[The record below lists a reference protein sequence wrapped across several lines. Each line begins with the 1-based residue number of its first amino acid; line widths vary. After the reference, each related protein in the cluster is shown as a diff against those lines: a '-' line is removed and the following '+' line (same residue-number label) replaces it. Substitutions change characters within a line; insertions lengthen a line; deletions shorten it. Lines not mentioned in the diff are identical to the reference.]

1 MERIFKYFGLIMKK
15 IAIISLS
22 VLFLAACS
30 SSDYDSEVSTE
41 TYQETYQTDEVQQPL
56 TDSNAA
62 PLEEDLH
69 TQDAASEQPQPTES
83 GKKVVKLSP
92 SSEDNAQAESSAS
105 TVKVFY
111 PEDNNA
117 AQPQSGN
124 FVVQVAALENEKNL
138 LETAANL
145 PSNQPKWE
153 NVKTVNGKQWHSL
166 LFGNFTSSKEAK
178 DAILRLPMEFQNMGP
193 FVKSVD
199 SITNS
204 QYPTLKKL
212 P

>member
-1 MERIFKYFGLIMKK
+1 MKK

-30 SSDYDSEVSTE
+30 SSDYDGEVSTE
-41 TYQETYQTDEVQQPL
+41 TYQETYQTDEVQQPI
-56 TDSNAA
+56 TDSSAA
-62 PLEEDLH
+62 PLEEDVQ
-69 TQDAASEQPQPTES
+69 TTSTAADSADKATETES

-92 SSEDNAQAESSAS
+92 TTEEQTEPESSAS

-111 PEDNNA
+111 PEDKNA
-117 AQPQSGN
+117 AQPQAGN
-124 FVVQVAALENEKNL
+124 FVVQVAALENEKYL
-138 LETAANL
+138 QETAANL
-145 PSNQPKWE
+145 PANQPKWE

-166 LFGNFTSSKEAK
+166 LFGNFKSSQEAK

-204 QYPTLKKL
+204 EYPTLKKL